1 MTMKALYWGLIN
13 HCEEKWKAW
22 NAALIWMANSL
33 IKMARMFNITPL
45 PDIEYT
51 VSTDHATPSRTMKR
65 LSARMTCRKWASSYA
80 AASPISRSG
89 CLTLMRMRNSRRLF
103 ARRGC
108 WETISGRRY
117 IRNLKPVRNYDTI
130 FPMNNK

>member
-1 MTMKALYWGLIN
+1 MTIKALYWGLIN

-51 VSTDHATPSRTMKR
+51 VSTDHRYPITDDEEIECENDMQEVGQQLRSRKSYIQKWMPDIDANEELAQIVR
-65 LSARMTCRKWASSYA
+65 EARMLGDDFGQAVHTE
-80 AASPISRSG
+80 
-89 CLTLMRMRNSRRLF
+89 L
-103 ARRGC
+103 
-108 WETISGRRY
+108 ETGTQ
-117 IRNLKPVRNYDTI
+117 L
-130 FPMNNK
+130 